1 MLKSLGDLSGKSMD
15 LQEALKLQF
24 AKTNKLMNTTN
35 VTVSGNIQ
43 LRPAAAVVEAP
54 KPAADAKPAAE
65 KKWATSL
72 LKEHTSHHIIAIVN
86 FAYRYTL
93 MKGRQKTPTTVYL
106 FVLFSN
112 NVCRYIS
119 IL

>member
-43 LRPAAAVVEAP
+43 LRPVAATVEAP
-54 KPAADAKPAAE
+54 KPAADAKPAAD
-65 KKWATSL
+65 KKWAAK
-72 LKEHTSHHIIAIVN
+72 LKEQTSHHIIAIVN
-86 FAYRYTL
+86 FAYR
-93 MKGRQKTPTTVYL
+93 
-106 FVLFSN
+106 
-112 NVCRYIS
+112 
-119 IL
+119 

>member
-1 MLKSLGDLSGKSMD
+1 MD

-43 LRPAAAVVEAP
+43 LRPAAAVMEAP

-65 KKWATSL
+65 KK
-72 LKEHTSHHIIAIVN
+72 
-86 FAYRYTL
+86 
-93 MKGRQKTPTTVYL
+93 
-106 FVLFSN
+106 
-112 NVCRYIS
+112 
-119 IL
+119 